1 MNEFKNDDAS
11 GSTAAT
17 AQENFLVSD
26 ELLALRAIDAVNA
39 ELRARNEARLAAF
52 KVSMGEKYVL
62 HPANSP
68 QKNKYRTVLN

>member
-1 MNEFKNDDAS
+1 MNEFKNDDS
-11 GSTAAT
+11 NSTNVA

-26 ELLALRAIDAVNA
+26 EILALRAIDQRNA

-62 HPANSP
+62 HPANAP
-68 QKNKYRTVLN
+68 RKNNYRTVLN